1 MRFKVPFGG
10 QRFEIGG
17 GAFFDEVEGHL
28 RETGG
33 VDCVKS
39 YRGAPDSDL
48 QPDDPGRD
56 RAQGRQ
62 RRRGRRRSR

>member
-1 MRFKVPFGG
+1 MRIKVPFGG

-17 GAFFDEVEGHL
+17 GPVLMKSRGHL

-39 YRGAPDSDL
+39 YRGAPESDL

-56 RAQGRQ
+56 RV
-62 RRRGRRRSR
+62 